1 MMILKINY
9 YYSQKKAPNLSL
21 KKKKNF
27 AQKNARRIRKTDE
40 KDKYEYICDVFSST
54 LTNKSFYSLFI
65 NNNKLVELLFSLKS
79 TLNPK
84 KLIININLL
93 NKS

>member
-1 MMILKINY
+1 M
-9 YYSQKKAPNLSL
+9 

-40 KDKYEYICDVFSST
+40 KDKYEYICDDFSST
-54 LTNKSFYSLFI
+54 LTDKSFYSLFM
-65 NNNKLVELLFSLKS
+65 NNNELVELLFSLLEKS

-93 NKS
+93 NKVNENMLKISVYIAPKI

>member
-1 MMILKINY
+1 M
-9 YYSQKKAPNLSL
+9 
-21 KKKKNF
+21 
-27 AQKNARRIRKTDE
+27 RKTDE
-40 KDKYEYICDVFSST
+40 KDKYEYICDDFSST